1 MDISLKVPTDLNDI
15 TVGQYQKFLKIQD
28 NNEDASF
35 INQKMI
41 EIFCE
46 IPLSQVMRIKVKD
59 MSMIIETMNKILDVK
74 EPEFV
79 NRFFLDNIEYGFI
92 PNLDEITFGE
102 FVDLEE
108 TLQDWDQMHLCM
120 NVLFRPIDIS
130 HKDRYSIKEYKG
142 GDSEDLKGMPLG
154 IALGA
159 VFFLLNLGKE
169 VRQVIV
175 DYLEKDKL
183 DPQSLVKEALHKNGQ
198 TTKVFTASLK
208 EMLQNLNISLK

>member
-159 VFFLLNLGKE
+159 VVFF
-169 VRQVIV
+169 
-175 DYLEKDKL
+175 
-183 DPQSLVKEALHKNGQ
+183 
-198 TTKVFTASLK
+198 F
-208 EMLQNLNISLK
+208 